1 MKSKIRNMKEDL
13 EKLRK
18 AWGVEKVLSP
28 FITKIEV
35 EKFWEKQKEIKD
47 LELKL
52 KKLKKKI

>member
-1 MKSKIRNMKEDL
+1 MKEDL